1 MNFQS
6 MMKRILCISYLAFCV
21 YPLAI
26 LAQTEQQQ
34 QPEKDPTREAIE
46 FLELV
51 VGAII
56 TTDDQGRAIALQFP
70 EGVGFNQQSWHHID
84 HLVDLQDLDLGALYI
99 DNELLRHVGKLKN
112 LKNLNLFGNPIDS
125 IGLQHIEQLDQ
136 LETLYLYRTFVDDAG
151 IDSIAKLP
159 KLRRLN
165 MFDTF
170 LTDKGLKKLGTLT
183 ELENLSIGNSKAGQ
197 FPESF
202 FSEAGIQGLKDSLPN
217 TAITLWGSDERLDFP
232 ETIQRAKSEKAK
244 DQQRLL
250 IEQLALAPDLSQRKG
265 EDWPSFLGPERNG
278 KSSET
283 DLQMNWNT
291 HPPKLLWHKKTGTGY
306 AAPTIAKGRLLLYQ
320 RLPNQQGPNRFK
332 ETLSCLHSETGEEVW
347 NADFDT
353 RYEDLNGYGDG
364 PRSTPVVD
372 EDRIFLLSPEGMF
385 RCLQLVD
392 GKTIW
397 ELDLIRQFDC
407 ELPLYGMGASPIVH
421 GDLVLVVVGSKEDSE
436 QASTVVAFDKTNG
449 VFRYGVGNF
458 PASYST
464 PVLHQAA
471 GRDWCFAFN
480 QNGLLSFNPRNGQ
493 SDFNFPWQSNI
504 AGTAN
509 AANPVAHNEQ
519 VFITESYKLGGAKL
533 KFASGAA
540 EIAWKDS
547 RQVRDKAMA
556 CHWNTP
562 ILYDGFLYGC
572 SGRHRSNGEIKCIRW
587 DNGQTAWRIKLD
599 GRSSLTFAD
608 KHFVNLSESGLVT
621 CFQATSTGYVES
633 GRLEKGKAGIV
644 LPSYPAWTAPV
655 IAKGLMYLRG
665 KHELICYELRA
676 EKGK

>member
-1 MNFQS
+1 MKFQS
-6 MMKRILCISYLAFCV
+6 IIKRGLCIFYISLCV
-21 YPLAI
+21 HPFAI
-26 LAQTEQQQ
+26 SAQVQQQ
-34 QPEKDPTREAIE
+34 QPEKDPTQEAVD
-46 FLELV
+46 FLRLI
-51 VGAII
+51 GAII
-56 TTDDQGRAIALQFP
+56 TTDDQGRAVALQFP
-70 EGVGFNQQSWHHID
+70 EGIGFDQQGWHHIG

-99 DNELLRHVGKLKN
+99 GNDLLQHVGKLKS

-170 LTDKGLKKLGTLT
+170 LTDKGLEKLGAMT

-202 FSEAGIQGLKDSLPN
+202 FSEAGIQGLKENLPN
-217 TAITLWGSDERLDFP
+217 TAITLWGFDDRLDFP
-232 ETIQRAKSEKAK
+232 DTIQRAQSEKAK
-244 DQQRLL
+244 GQQRLL
-250 IEQLALAPDLSQRKG
+250 IEQIALAPDLSQRKG
-265 EDWPSFLGPERNG
+265 EDWPAFLGPERNG

-291 HPPKLLWHKKTGTGY
+291 HPPKLLWHQKIGTGY

-320 RLPNQQGPNRFK
+320 RVPNPEGPNRFK
-332 ETLSCLHSETGEEVW
+332 ETLSCLHSETGEEIW

-397 ELDLIRQFDC
+397 ELDLIRHFDC
-407 ELPLYGMGASPIVH
+407 ALPLYGMGASPIVY

-480 QNGLLSFNPRNGQ
+480 QNGLLSFNPRDGQ
-493 SDFNFPWQSNI
+493 SDFNLPWQSNI

-509 AANPVAHNEQ
+509 AANPVAHDEQ

-540 EIAWKDS
+540 EIVWKDS
-547 RQVRDKAMA
+547 LQVRDKAMA

-562 ILYDGFLYGC
+562 ILHEGFLYGC

-621 CFQATSTGYVES
+621 CFQATSTGYVET
-633 GRLEKGKAGIV
+633 GRLEKGKEGIV
-644 LPSYPAWTAPV
+644 LPSYPAWSAPV

-665 KHELICYELRA
+665 KHELICYDLRA
-676 EKGK
+676 EEGK